1 MKLNNINLNIN
12 KNLRALLNK
21 TKINTRK
28 KIKIKNIQKN
38 SINENKIQINNES
51 KIKTKKL
58 IFSPTPPKT
67 KENTITIKDIIS
79 KKVSKIDSCT
89 LAGYT
94 SSGEKKINQ
103 DNFFIEKNFLN
114 EKNQFFIGIC
124 DGHGEQGHLIS
135 SYISKCLPNF
145 LADISDKNIIS
156 SFNSLNQNIV
166 QNSKIDCSLSGSTCT
181 SIILNQ
187 EKIICINLGDSRTV
201 LARNENG
208 KYIAINLSNDHKPN
222 IKEEKKRILINGG
235 RIKPFYDDITKKFLG
250 PDRIWLRDDDLPGLA
265 MTRSF
270 GDTIAHSVGVIS
282 EPEIKR
288 YEFNGN
294 EKFIVLASD
303 GIWEY
308 ITSEECVNIIKDFY
322 EKNMDAIGALNSLV
336 TEAIKRWKKQDNK
349 IEDITAVVIF
359 FE

>member
-1 MKLNNINLNIN
+1 MG
-12 KNLRALLNK
+12 
-21 TKINTRK
+21 
-28 KIKIKNIQKN
+28 
-38 SINENKIQINNES
+38 
-51 KIKTKKL
+51 
-58 IFSPTPPKT
+58 
-67 KENTITIKDIIS
+67 
-79 KKVSKIDSCT
+79 
-89 LAGYT
+89 GYT

-103 DNFFIEKNFLN
+103 DNFFIEKNFLD
-114 EKNQFFIGIC
+114 EKAQFFIGIC

-145 LADISDKNIIS
+145 LADTSDKNIIS

-166 QNSKIDCSLSGSTCT
+166 ENSKIDCTLSGSTCT

-201 LARNENG
+201 LARYENG
-208 KYIAINLSNDHKPN
+208 KYTAINLSNDHKPN
-222 IKEEKKRILINGG
+222 LKEEKKRILLNGG
-235 RIKPFYDDITKKFLG
+235 RIKPFYDEKTKKFLG
-250 PDRIWLRDDDLPGLA
+250 PDRIWIKEDDLPGLA

-270 GDTIAHSVGVIS
+270 GDIIAHSVGVIS

-308 ITSEECVNIIKDFY
+308 ISSEECVDIIKNYY
-322 EKNMDAIGALNSLV
+322 ENNMDAIGAIHYIMK
-336 TEAIKRWKKQDNK
+336 EAFNRWKKFDE
-349 IEDITAVVIF
+349 IIDDITIIVIF
-359 FE
+359 FDSK